1 MAEVSKLDAMKSRE
15 FLQKGNGHLNRLEFQ
30 KALEAYTESLL
41 CDPDNRVVK
50 DNIVLTHN
58 NWGIWYFQKQKYKE
72 AREEWDQALKL
83 NPRDANARQN
93 LRVLQATLS
102 RQGLQSD
109 DGSQKSAVKPPK
121 PDFPPS
127 QVIILTPGL
136 KQSGSNSAT
145 PESPSGAATP
155 ASSAPSASADPFSSE
170 SSSGGTGGARIISS
184 PASNSPASSTPSA
197 PTASAPPKNIPV
209 SVPIVTTAAPVST
222 PSSLTNSD
230 KSSSSSQSSATAGG
244 SQGDN
249 FEEQIG
255 QIELKI
261 NGRKQESM
269 PIMKRLEKLEIDTHG
284 QKKSGTIK
292 ERIDTLRK
300 SYGI

>member
-1 MAEVSKLDAMKSRE
+1 MDAMKARE
-15 FLQKGNGHLNRLEFQ
+15 FLQKGNAHLNRLEFQ

-50 DNIVLTHN
+50 DNVVLTHN
-58 NWGIWYFQKQKYKE
+58 NWGIWYFQKKKYKE

-102 RQGLQSD
+102 RQGLQND
-109 DGSQKSAVKPPK
+109 DGGSKTPDKSGKPEI
-121 PDFPPS
+121 PPS

-136 KQSGSNSAT
+136 KQGNSTSGS
-145 PESPSGAATP
+145 PDTP
-155 ASSAPSASADPFSSE
+155 AGTGNSSSGTADPFSSGASE
-170 SSSGGTGGARIISS
+170 GSAGGATIIPSTTSPTSTTATPSVSSGNSTSSNPSTVPSNIASPIPLPSSSIMTKTDN
-184 PASNSPASSTPSA
+184 PST
-197 PTASAPPKNIPV
+197 
-209 SVPIVTTAAPVST
+209 
-222 PSSLTNSD
+222 
-230 KSSSSSQSSATAGG
+230 SSQSSATAGG
-244 SQGDN
+244 SQGDS

-255 QIELKI
+255 QIEMKI
-261 NGRKQESM
+261 NGRKQDSM